1 MVLHESHE
9 DERMHILVTLSLAI
23 LITSVIAVELRSLR
37 GTSTFYLFHSI
48 FLCSIIAAYAYHS
61 SNSMLYLWALSC
73 FITKI
78 VIIPILLF
86 SFVKRFPSKEFK
98 PIMGHGI
105 SLFIIATLTV
115 VFFKLFQS
123 YSYLLA
129 PGDFAKEEPV
139 RSLLAGAF
147 TIFTLGLWSLLTRRD
162 VVKTVIGLALL
173 ENGVHL
179 VLLALTPQVA
189 ETTMIGILTNVV
201 AAVLILLYISTG
213 IYQVFG
219 STDTSKLSEL
229 KR

>member
-1 MVLHESHE
+1 MS
-9 DERMHILVTLSLAI
+9 ILVTLSLAI
-23 LITSVIAVELRSLR
+23 LITSVIAVEIRSLR
-37 GTSTFYLFHSI
+37 STSFFYLFHSI
-48 FLCSIIAAYAYHS
+48 FLCSIIASYAYHM
-61 SNSMLYLWALSC
+61 NNPTLYLWALTC
-73 FITKI
+73 FVTK
-78 VIIPILLF
+78 VIIIPTLLF
-86 SFVKRFPSKEFK
+86 HFVKRFPSREFK
-98 PIMGHGI
+98 PIMGHGVSLLII
-105 SLFIIATLTV
+105 STLTV
-115 VFFKLFQS
+115 VFFKVFQS
-123 YSYLLA
+123 YTYLLA
-129 PGDFAKEEPV
+129 PGDVATQEPV

-147 TIFTLGLWSLLTRRD
+147 TIFTVGIWALLTRRD

-219 STDTSKLSEL
+219 STDTTKLSEL